1 MSSVV
6 GEVVYVHK
14 GDAPSK
20 EGVFQREPTYRVSF
34 FYTIYSHL
42 GLISLVVSSTNG
54 I

>member
-6 GEVVYVHK
+6 GEVVYMYTKEMRLVKK
-14 GDAPSK
+14 GFSNGNPLI
-20 EGVFQREPTYRVSF
+20 VSF

-42 GLISLVVSSTNG
+42 GLMSLVVSSTNG